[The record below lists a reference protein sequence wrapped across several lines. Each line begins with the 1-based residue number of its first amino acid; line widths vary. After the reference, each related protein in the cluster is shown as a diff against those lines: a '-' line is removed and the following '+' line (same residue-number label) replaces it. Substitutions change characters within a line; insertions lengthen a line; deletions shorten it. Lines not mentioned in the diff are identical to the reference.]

1 MWLVSPVVVT
11 AALECPER
19 AGHFATEHLVILCD
33 IYLTICVCISCDG
46 HDVIASKFFP
56 PSHQQFR
63 RPKRRPPESRSGHAA
78 TPFPTIPRVGIMQI
92 SVLATARCAI
102 TTPSRRHST
111 SRGLGSARSLSS
123 RTTRLSPTAARRPAS
138 FRVCR
143 AGQVVAA
150 AAAKNTCSRNLLVVG
165 PGVLGSLVCQRW
177 LNVRLRSARVVSAA
191 LGFFSPLASL
201 FPRVSPLFILSDPSF
216 SSLH

>member
-1 MWLVSPVVVT
+1 
-11 AALECPER
+11 
-19 AGHFATEHLVILCD
+19 
-33 IYLTICVCISCDG
+33 
-46 HDVIASKFFP
+46 
-56 PSHQQFR
+56 
-63 RPKRRPPESRSGHAA
+63 
-78 TPFPTIPRVGIMQI
+78 MQS

-123 RTTRLSPTAARRPAS
+123 RTTRLSPTVARRPAS
-138 FRVCR
+138 FRVYR

-191 LGFFSPLASL
+191 LGFF
-201 FPRVSPLFILSDPSF
+201 
-216 SSLH
+216 